1 ILRATRFAA
10 LDLVLLSPLHLAARE
25 LAHPGPE
32 ILLGARRQNV
42 LTAGLGSRR
51 RIHEPA
57 AEHVEGSQPNLDHPR
72 TPARPGGQ
80 RSDEI
85 PLEGPGCGRRVEPDL
100 GDDRAE
106 TRVPGR
112 PANAQATPDHV
123 ATRALP
129 PEAEKRIALPATR
142 LVSRPSLA
150 VEHDPTYGQQR
161 VVPSRR
167 CAAGVNLE
175 RQIGLGHLPT
185 RRRTPSI
192 ARARPRRTASTPPSR
207 SSGTAPKRVL

>member
-85 PLEGPGCGRRVEPDL
+85 PLEGPGRGRRVEPNLASIKDTPL
-100 GDDRAE
+100 VRGGPQIAE
-106 TRVPGR
+106 AAPAHGPPR
-112 PANAQATPDHV
+112 PRP
-123 ATRALP
+123 RGP
-129 PEAEKRIALPATR
+129 KKRLAHPATR
-142 LVSRPSLA
+142 LV
-150 VEHDPTYGQQR
+150 
-161 VVPSRR
+161 
-167 CAAGVNLE
+167 
-175 RQIGLGHLPT
+175 
-185 RRRTPSI
+185 
-192 ARARPRRTASTPPSR
+192 
-207 SSGTAPKRVL
+207 